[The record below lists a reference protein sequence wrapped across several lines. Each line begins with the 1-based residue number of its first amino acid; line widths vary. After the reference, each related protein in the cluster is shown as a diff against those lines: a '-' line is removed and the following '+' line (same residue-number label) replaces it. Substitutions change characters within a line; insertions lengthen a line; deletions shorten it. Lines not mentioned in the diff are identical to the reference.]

1 MRVGGRIT
9 WREMRRGYIDERGES
24 ETVGATVDNERIL
37 ALQL

>member
-9 WREMRRGYIDERGES
+9 WREVGRGDIDERGER
-24 ETVGATVDNERIL
+24 ETVGTAVDNERIL